1 MAQLERGTHL
11 TREGAIAILTMSNP
25 GKRNAFSVEMREDL
39 TRHLE
44 DLQRDSSCR
53 AIVLQGADGC
63 FSAGGDVSGFG
74 TKTVIDYRAGLIA
87 SHRFVRLLITGE
99 KPVVAAVEGY
109 AYGAGL
115 GLALCCDQVVAA
127 RDAKLC
133 ASFAKIGLMPDM
145 GLLWTL
151 PQRVGVG
158 RAKEMIM
165 LATVVGAE
173 EGLGIGLVDEVAD
186 SGGALAAAM
195 ALAERFAA
203 TAPSATGLT
212 KAMLARHPLGLEDQL
227 EWEAQGQGLLFTTA
241 DVAEGVAAFRAK
253 RPATFKGE

>member
-1 MAQLERGTHL
+1 
-11 TREGAIAILTMSNP
+11 
-25 GKRNAFSVEMREDL
+25 
-39 TRHLE
+39 
-44 DLQRDSSCR
+44 
-53 AIVLQGADGC
+53 
-63 FSAGGDVSGFG
+63 
-74 TKTVIDYRAGLIA
+74 
-87 SHRFVRLLITGE
+87 
-99 KPVVAAVEGY
+99 
-109 AYGAGL
+109 
-115 GLALCCDQVVAA
+115 
-127 RDAKLC
+127 
-133 ASFAKIGLMPDM
+133 MPDM

-173 EGLGIGLVDEVAD
+173 EGLGTGLVDEVAD